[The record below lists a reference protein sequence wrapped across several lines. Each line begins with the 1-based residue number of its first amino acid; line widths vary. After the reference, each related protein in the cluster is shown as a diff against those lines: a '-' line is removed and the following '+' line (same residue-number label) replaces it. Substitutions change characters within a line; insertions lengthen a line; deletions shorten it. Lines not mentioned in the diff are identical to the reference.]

1 MRKTIVSA
9 TLALLAVAGLTVDA
23 SAQTRRRVRAVAPVV
38 AASPDLG
45 SSIPL
50 TVNRRSWLDSGN
62 SVSSRGGY
70 GPSYVAANTI
80 YNKTQDQIFNPGY
93 FGNSTINQ
101 GPPLRARPFA
111 ACHRGLVASER
122 SPDHRQCAPAAE
134 LLPESGTFR
143 SVGLSPAARDC

>member
-101 GPPLRARPFA
+101 GPPYVPGRSQPVIEGSLPASGRPIIDN
-111 ACHRGLVASER
+111 V
-122 SPDHRQCAPAAE
+122 
-134 LLPESGTFR
+134 LLPQNFYLNPAP
-143 SVGLSPAARDC
+143 SVP

>member
-9 TLALLAVAGLTVDA
+9 TLAVLTLAAFTAEG
-23 SAQTRRRVRAVAPVV
+23 SAQTRHRARAAAPVL
-38 AASPDLG
+38 APSPDLG
-45 SSIPL
+45 SAIPL

-80 YNKTQDQIFNPGY
+80 YNKTQDQIFDPGY

-101 GPPLRARPFA
+101 GPPYVPGRSQPVVEGSLPASGRPIIDN
-111 ACHRGLVASER
+111 V
-122 SPDHRQCAPAAE
+122 
-134 LLPESGTFR
+134 LLPQNFYLNPAP
-143 SVGLSPAARDC
+143 SVP

>member
-9 TLALLAVAGLTVDA
+9 TLALLAVTALTADA
-23 SAQTRRRVRAVAPVV
+23 SAQTRHRVRAAAPVL

-80 YNKTQDQIFNPGY
+80 YNKTQDQIFAPGY

-101 GPPLRARPFA
+101 GPPYVPGRSQPVIEGSLPASGRPIIDN
-111 ACHRGLVASER
+111 V
-122 SPDHRQCAPAAE
+122 
-134 LLPESGTFR
+134 LLPQNFYLNPAP
-143 SVGLSPAARDC
+143 SVP

>member
-9 TLALLAVAGLTVDA
+9 TFAVLAVTAFNTDA
-23 SAQTRRRVRAVAPVV
+23 SAQTRHRKPRAAAPVL

-62 SVSSRGGY
+62 TVSSRGGY

-80 YNKTQDQIFNPGY
+80 YNKTQDQIFDPGY
-93 FGNSTINQ
+93 FGNSTVNQ
-101 GPPLRARPFA
+101 GPPYVPGRSQPIVEGSLPASGRPIIDN
-111 ACHRGLVASER
+111 V
-122 SPDHRQCAPAAE
+122 
-134 LLPESGTFR
+134 LLPQNFYLNPEP
-143 SVGLSPAARDC
+143 SVP

>member
-9 TLALLAVAGLTVDA
+9 TLAILAVTAFTADA
-23 SAQTRRRVRAVAPVV
+23 SAQTRRRVRGAAPVL

-70 GPSYVAANTI
+70 GPSYVAANTV
-80 YNKTQDQIFNPGY
+80 YNKTQDQIFAPDG
-93 FGNSTINQ
+93 FGNSEIQ
-101 GPPLRARPFA
+101 GPPYVPGRSQPVIEGSLPASGRPIIDN
-111 ACHRGLVASER
+111 V
-122 SPDHRQCAPAAE
+122 
-134 LLPESGTFR
+134 LLPQNFYLNPAP
-143 SVGLSPAARDC
+143 SVP